1 MSDWETFL
9 QDLRSSECA
18 ALYGT
23 NLVVGRGS
31 LTPKI
36 VFIGEAPGAEE
47 DAQKLPFVG
56 RSGQMLEQWI
66 AACGLNKDEYYITN
80 VVKTR
85 PPENRDPTPEEV
97 SLCSPL
103 LTKQLAL
110 LKPQIIVAVGRFAM
124 NYFYPKKKS
133 ILAESGKL
141 HDGNI
146 FIIPHPSYFLRNGG
160 KGWEPY
166 VEKLR
171 EALGKPAMKQ
181 EKQKTLIS

>member
-1 MSDWETFL
+1 MF
-9 QDLRSSECA
+9 
-18 ALYGT
+18 
-23 NLVVGRGS
+23 V
-31 LTPKI
+31 
-36 VFIGEAPGAEE
+36 GEAPGAEE

-56 RSGQMLEQWI
+56 RSGKMLDDWI
-66 AACGLNKDEYYITN
+66 AACNLTKDDFYITN

-110 LKPQIIVAVGRFAM
+110 LQPKVVVAVGRFAM
-124 NYFYPKKKS
+124 NFFYPKMKS
-133 ILAESGKL
+133 ILKESGKL
-141 HDGNI
+141 HDERV

-166 VEKLR
+166 VEKLA
-171 EALGKPAMKQ
+171 EALGETPTIPKRKETQ
-181 EKQKTLIS
+181 LRL